1 MIYDYANQ
9 YWDHL
14 FNGGPA
20 PQRVDRKVTI
30 EQHLAWPETRLGNLL
45 TWLRRPV
52 EGWDN
57 ATVMGLFYEHLA
69 AADVQD
75 EAHF

>member
-9 YWDHL
+9 YWD
-14 FNGGPA
+14 NCPVSN
-20 PQRVDRKVTI
+20 PRPRTTI

>member
-14 FNGGPA
+14 FNDAPA
-20 PQRVDRKVTI
+20 PQRVDRKVTV
-30 EQHLAWPETRLGNLL
+30 EQHLAWPETRIGYLL
-45 TWLRRPV
+45 TWIDRPV
-52 EGWDN
+52 EGWD
-57 ATVMGLFYEHLA
+57 ASDLTRRMYDFLA
-69 AADVQD
+69 IAEDQ